1 MQLSELKKYAEEM
14 SAKHP
19 HLDEQIRD
27 FYFLAIDEVESGESE
42 SHECELAVSDIESLI
57 LENENND

>member
-14 SAKHP
+14 SAKYP
-19 HLDEQIRD
+19 HLDEEIRD

-42 SHECELAVSDIESLI
+42 SHECELAVNDIELLI
-57 LENENND
+57 LEEKDNV